1 MTWHAQPETLHGY
14 AEGRIS
20 PVQASS
26 VEAHLLACEVCR
38 SSLFAAADRSR
49 LDALWIEITA
59 AADAPVP
66 SAMERLLGR
75 LGVPEHVGR
84 LLAATPA
91 LRVSW
96 LAAVVVTLVFAVSA
110 ARRGDGD
117 LGLALFL
124 VLAPLLPLAGVA
136 ASFGPGID
144 PVYEVAVAA
153 PLRSFDLLLV
163 RATAVLVTTTCLA
176 GAAAVTVPH
185 ADWRMAA
192 WLLPAVGLT
201 AGSLALSTWVTPW
214 KAAAA
219 LASVWVSAAAFG
231 LRLAA
236 GTGPGGSLVERFV
249 AFRPSGQL
257 ALVAFTLAA
266 AVIVALRRDALEIGR
281 TP

>member
-1 MTWHAQPETLHGY
+1 MTWHADPETLHGY
-14 AEGRIS
+14 AQGHIS

-26 VEAHLLACEVCR
+26 VEAHLLACDVCR
-38 SSLFAAADRSR
+38 SSLAAGVDQVR
-49 LDALWIEITA
+49 LDALWGEITA

-66 SAMERLLGR
+66 GTMERLLGR

-91 LRVSW
+91 LRLSW
-96 LAAVVVTLVFAVSA
+96 LAAVVVTLALAVSA

-117 LGLALFL
+117 IGLVLFL

-163 RATAVLVTTTCLA
+163 RATAVLATTTGLA
-176 GAAAVTVPH
+176 GAAAATVPH
-185 ADWRMAA
+185 ADWQMAA
-192 WLLPAVGLT
+192 WLLPAFGLT

-214 KAAAA
+214 KASAA
-219 LASVWVSAAAFG
+219 LASVWVGAAALA
-231 LRLAA
+231 LRLSA
-236 GTGPGGSLVERFV
+236 GAPPGASLVERFV
-249 AFRPSGQL
+249 AFRPSGQVAL
-257 ALVAFTLAA
+257 AAFTVAA
-266 AVIVALRRDALEIGR
+266 AVIVALRRDAFEIGR
-281 TP
+281 TV